1 MAIGVEEAPPAQGP
15 FVQTVTLGWFLKR
28 MLVGI
33 AILLI
38 AMGGLAWLTYASIDP
53 DVDSDAAAQ
62 SARTVREAPAARLAP
77 VDL

>member
-15 FVQTVTLGWFLKR
+15 FVRPVTLGWFLKR
-28 MLVGI
+28 MLVGV

-53 DVDSDAAAQ
+53 DGDSDAAQ
-62 SARTVREAPAARLAP
+62 SARTVHETPAARLAP
-77 VDL
+77 VNL

>member
-1 MAIGVEEAPPAQGP
+1 MAIGVEGASAVQGTLVRP
-15 FVQTVTLGWFLKR
+15 VTLGWFLKR
-28 MLVGI
+28 SLIGI

-53 DVDSDAAAQ
+53 HADDNLAPKAAKA
-62 SARTVREAPAARLAP
+62 THEAPARSIP

>member
-15 FVQTVTLGWFLKR
+15 FVRPVTLGWFLKR
-28 MLVGI
+28 MLVGV

-53 DVDSDAAAQ
+53 DADSDAAPR
-62 SARTVREAPAARLAP
+62 SARAAPEAPAARLAP
-77 VDL
+77 INL

>member
-15 FVQTVTLGWFLKR
+15 FVQPVTLGWFLKR
-28 MLVGI
+28 MLVGV

-53 DVDSDAAAQ
+53 DVESDAAAQ
-62 SARTVREAPAARLAP
+62 SAGTAREAPAIRP
-77 VDL
+77 DLVNL